1 MEERN
6 APDGEPTS
14 WGAAPV
20 QGAEEMPPAP
30 PGPSF
35 GARLLAAARD
45 VLETIVPAVVIAF
58 LINLLLAQATRVYGH
73 SMEPNLE
80 TNQRL
85 VVEKVTY
92 RFQEPQR
99 GDVVV
104 LRLPDH
110 SRELLIKRVI
120 GLPGERVAIHD
131 GKVFVNGEP
140 LDEPYLRQPTRGHM
154 DEIVVP
160 ERHVFVLGD
169 NRSASNDSRTFGPV
183 SYEAIVGRAWLS
195 YWPPDRIGL
204 VR

>member
-1 MEERN
+1 M
-6 APDGEPTS
+6 
-14 WGAAPV
+14 
-20 QGAEEMPPAP
+20 QGAEEMPPVPA
-30 PGPSF
+30 GPSF

-92 RFQEPQR
+92 RLQEPQR

-110 SRELLIKRVI
+110 SRDLLIKRVI

-140 LDEPYLRQPTRGHM
+140 LDEPYLCQPTRGHM

>member
-1 MEERN
+1 
-6 APDGEPTS
+6 
-14 WGAAPV
+14 
-20 QGAEEMPPAP
+20 MPPTPAR
-30 PGPSF
+30 PSF

-45 VLETIVPAVVIAF
+45 ILETIAPAIVIAL

-92 RFQEPQR
+92 RFREPQR

-104 LRLPDH
+104 IRLPHH
-110 SRELLIKRVI
+110 SRELLIKRTVA
-120 GLPGERVAIHD
+120 LPGERIAIHG
-131 GKVFVNGEP
+131 GKVYINGQP
-140 LDEPYLRQPTRGHM
+140 LDEPYIRQPTRGYM
-154 DEIVVP
+154 EETLVP
-160 ERHVFVLGD
+160 EGHVFVLGD
-169 NRSASNDSRTFGPV
+169 NRAASNDSRAFGPV
-183 SYEAIVGRAWLS
+183 PYEAIVGRAWLS

>member
-1 MEERN
+1 MEEPIT
-6 APDGEPTS
+6 PDGEATS
-14 WGAAPV
+14 WETAPG
-20 QGAEEMPPAP
+20 QGAEERPPAP
-30 PGPSF
+30 SGPSF

-45 VLETIVPAVVIAF
+45 VLETIIPAVVIAL

-92 RFQEPQR
+92 RFREPQR

-131 GKVFVNGEP
+131 GKVFINGEP
-140 LDEPYLRQPTRGHM
+140 LDEPYLRQPTRGRM
-154 DEIVVP
+154 DEVVVP
-160 ERHVFVLGD
+160 EKHVFVLGD

-183 SYEAIVGRAWLS
+183 PYEAIVGRAWLS

>member
-1 MEERN
+1 MEERPTPN
-6 APDGEPTS
+6 GEPMPWET
-14 WGAAPV
+14 APV
-20 QGAEEMPPAP
+20 QGAEEGPPAP
-30 PGPSF
+30 SGSSF

-45 VLETIVPAVVIAF
+45 VLETIIPAVVIAL

-92 RFQEPQR
+92 HFREPQR

-131 GKVFVNGEP
+131 GKVFINGEP
-140 LDEPYLRQPTRGHM
+140 LDEPYLRQPTRGRM
-154 DEIVVP
+154 DEVLVP
-160 ERHVFVLGD
+160 DRHVFVLGD

-183 SYEAIVGRAWLS
+183 PYEAIVGRAWLS